1 VGSTGRKKNG
11 VKKLRVTYAHM
22 GTSTIVFKSMLEEIG
37 HEVIA
42 PPRPTPKT
50 LSLGVQYAP
59 EFACIPFKLVLGT
72 YLETLPEGAEMIV
85 SAGGYGPCRAGFY
98 GELHRR
104 ILREMGYNPKIVFFF
119 PPLKKPL
126 DFYRKLVKLKQGGS
140 WVDLY
145 RAVRKGFSQLR
156 AVDDIEI
163 KSHET
168 RARELN
174 RGDTNRAFKKG
185 IDYLEE
191 AKNLKEIEE
200 ARSEGLKALEKV
212 PQNPDFEPLK
222 VGIIGEI
229 YVQLEPAANFY
240 LEETLGNMG
249 VVPRRT
255 IFLTSF
261 TRRDVVTHGEK
272 EAKERAR
279 PYIPL
284 VIGGH
289 GQNSVGDVVH
299 FAEKG
304 YHGVVQLAPF
314 TCIPEIVAK
323 SIMPH
328 LSKVEGIPVLTFFI
342 DEQTGQAGV
351 ETRLEA
357 FVDLMNQQRGNFS
370 A

>member
-1 VGSTGRKKNG
+1 M
-11 VKKLRVTYAHM
+11 RVTYAHM

-37 HEVIA
+37 HEVIS

-72 YLETLPEGAEMIV
+72 YLETLPKGVEMIV

-104 ILREMGYNPKIVFFF
+104 ILKEMGYNPQFIFFF
-119 PPLKKPL
+119 PPLKKPA
-126 DFYRKLVKLKQGGS
+126 DFFKKILKLKKGGS
-140 WVDLY
+140 WGDFF
-145 RAVRKGFSQLR
+145 RSVRNGFAKLKSI
-156 AVDDIEI
+156 DDIEI
-163 KSHET
+163 KSHEA

-174 RGDTNRAFKKG
+174 RGDTSRAFRKG
-185 IDYLEE
+185 IEYLEE
-191 AKNLKEIEE
+191 ARSPKEIEE
-200 ARSEGLKALEKV
+200 AHLEGLKELEKV
-212 PQNPDFEPLK
+212 PQNLDFEPLK

-240 LEETLGNMG
+240 LEETLGHMG
-249 VVPRRT
+249 VIPRRT

-261 TRRDVVTHGEK
+261 TRRDVVAHGER
-272 EAKERAR
+272 EAKERAQ

-304 YHGVVQLAPF
+304 FHGIVQLAPF

-328 LSKVEGIPVLTFFI
+328 LSKVNGIPVLTFFI

-357 FVDLMNQQRGNFS
+357 FVDLMTQQRNNFS

>member
-1 VGSTGRKKNG
+1 MM
-11 VKKLRVTYAHM
+11 RVTYAHM

-37 HEVIA
+37 HEVIV
-42 PPRPTPKT
+42 PRRPTPKT

-72 YLETLPEGAEMIV
+72 YLETIPRGVDMII

-98 GELHRR
+98 GELHGR
-104 ILREMGYNPKIVFFF
+104 ILREMGYNPDFVFFF
-119 PPLKKPL
+119 PPLKKPV
-126 DFYRKLVKLKQGGS
+126 DFFRKIIQLKQGGS
-140 WVDLY
+140 WRDLF
-145 RAVRKGFSQLR
+145 RSCQRGLKKLK

-163 KSHET
+163 RSHEI
-168 RARELN
+168 RARELK
-174 RGDTNRAFKKG
+174 RGDTSRAFRKSLN
-185 IDYLEE
+185 YLEE
-191 AKNLKEIEE
+191 ARTTKEIEE
-200 ARSEGLKALEKV
+200 ARREGLGELDKV
-212 PQNPDFEPLK
+212 SINPDFEPLK

-249 VVPRRT
+249 VVPKRT

-261 TRRDVVTHGEK
+261 TRRDVVAHGDR
-272 EAKERAR
+272 EAKERAE

-299 FAEKG
+299 FAEDG
-304 YHGVVQLAPF
+304 YHGIVQLAPF

-328 LSKVEGIPVLTFFI
+328 LSKVKGIPVLTFFI

-357 FVDLMNQQRGNFS
+357 FVDLMQEQRKNNS